1 MFDFKTRGLSLALG
15 FTVALAGF
23 SVATAA
29 SAAPSADAVP
39 GNSPAAGAGRVVEK
53 VEPAA
58 RATLKIGVV
67 NMERILRE
75 AKLAIQASDR
85 LNAEGQR
92 RQEEIEALSRRFKS
106 RLERYE
112 KNAADMDESAR
123 VQERRALAEMERDVT
138 RRTREAREEFNQRR
152 NEEVLLLQSRA
163 ARIVQDI
170 AKKDKFDLVLYEYF
184 YASDRVDLTRRVIDE
199 LDRGVKG
206 TPKK

>member
-1 MFDFKTRGLSLALG
+1 MFDFKTAALCAALGLAL
-15 FTVALAGF
+15 AAPAAWAAPAGA
-23 SVATAA
+23 ATA
-29 SAAPSADAVP
+29 SAQ
-39 GNSPAAGAGRVVEK
+39 R
-53 VEPAA
+53 
-58 RATLKIGVV
+58 GVV

-112 KNAADMDESAR
+112 KNAADMDESSR

-170 AKKDKFDLVLYEYF
+170 AKKDRFDLVLYEYF
-184 YASDRVDLTRRVIDE
+184 YASDRVDLTKRVIEE
-199 LDRGVKG
+199 LDRGVKDA
-206 TPKK
+206 PKK

>member
-1 MFDFKTRGLSLALG
+1 MFDFKNALLCAALGLAL
-15 FTVALAGF
+15 AAPAAWAAPAGA
-23 SVATAA
+23 ATA
-29 SAAPSADAVP
+29 SAQR
-39 GNSPAAGAGRVVEK
+39 GVVEK
-53 VEPAA
+53 VEPAQGA
-58 RATLKIGVV
+58 PLKIGVV

-112 KNAADMDESAR
+112 KNAADMDESSR

-170 AKKDKFDLVLYEYF
+170 AKKDRFDLVLYEYF
-184 YASDRVDLTRRVIDE
+184 FASDRVDLTKRVIEE
-199 LDRGVKG
+199 LDRGVKDA
-206 TPKK
+206 PKK

>member
-1 MFDFKTRGLSLALG
+1 MFDFKSATLCAAFGLALAVSGSAAAAPDAGPAAPGKAPATRG
-15 FTVALAGF
+15 
-23 SVATAA
+23 
-29 SAAPSADAVP
+29 
-39 GNSPAAGAGRVVEK
+39 VVEK
-53 VEPAA
+53 VQPAA
-58 RATLKIGVV
+58 GTSLKIGVV

-106 RLERYE
+106 RLERFE
-112 KNAADMDESAR
+112 KNAPDMDESSR

-152 NEEVLLLQSRA
+152 NEEVLFLQSRA
-163 ARIVQDI
+163 ARIVQEI

-184 YASDRVDLTRRVIDE
+184 YASDRVDLTRRVIEE
-199 LDRGVKG
+199 LDRGVAD
-206 TPKK
+206 TEKK

>member
-1 MFDFKTRGLSLALG
+1 MFDFKTAALCAALGLAL
-15 FTVALAGF
+15 AAPAAWAAPAGA
-23 SVATAA
+23 ATA
-29 SAAPSADAVP
+29 SAQR
-39 GNSPAAGAGRVVEK
+39 GVVEK
-53 VEPAA
+53 VEPALGA
-58 RATLKIGVV
+58 PLKIGVV

-112 KNAADMDESAR
+112 KNAADMDESSR

-170 AKKDKFDLVLYEYF
+170 AKKDRFDLVLYEYF
-184 YASDRVDLTRRVIDE
+184 YASDRVDLTKRVIEE
-199 LDRGVKG
+199 LDRGVKDA
-206 TPKK
+206 PKK

>member
-1 MFDFKTRGLSLALG
+1 MFDFKTAALCAALGLAL
-15 FTVALAGF
+15 AAPAGA
-23 SVATAA
+23 ATA
-29 SAAPSADAVP
+29 SAQR
-39 GNSPAAGAGRVVEK
+39 GVVEK
-53 VEPAA
+53 VEPALGA
-58 RATLKIGVV
+58 PLKIGVV

-106 RLERYE
+106 RLERFE
-112 KNAADMDESAR
+112 KNAADMDESSR

-170 AKKDKFDLVLYEYF
+170 AKKDRFDLVLYEYF
-184 YASDRVDLTRRVIDE
+184 YASDRVDLTKRVIEE
-199 LDRGVKG
+199 LDRGVKDA
-206 TPKK
+206 PKK